1 MKMPIISEKIGAP
14 MLSRWIL
21 PLTAMRGFHNDFN
34 SWNCLPNNQME
45 VIKNM
50 NCPFCQIKKENILVE
65 NEHFQAIADIRPV
78 SKGHSL
84 IVSKRHVADFFEL
97 LPEEAI
103 ALHELSLMLKQM
115 LTEKYQPDGF
125 KLLMNCGKAAGQT
138 VFHFHMHVIPRYK
151 GNRPSFR
158 ETAAALREMV

>member
-1 MKMPIISEKIGAP
+1 
-14 MLSRWIL
+14 
-21 PLTAMRGFHNDFN
+21 
-34 SWNCLPNNQME
+34 
-45 VIKNM
+45 M

-103 ALHELSLMLKQM
+103 ALQELSLKLKQM

-138 VFHFHMHVIPRYK
+138 VFHFHLHIIPRYK
-151 GNRPSFR
+151 GNRPSLR
-158 ETAAALREMV
+158 EAAAALREMV